1 MPRVLDEIKA
11 TTGVRLFPV
20 RGVCVDGDDHDA
32 PQDERI
38 DPSKVKAGMS
48 AERDAGPFPV
58 CVTQDEVDPERGYD
72 RKRSLLEYFLDG
84 TRRTFLVAELASSTQ
99 RYLPVL
105 AGQISAAV
113 VCRSRDTGQVRVFRH
128 DSANVVALPG
138 GGVGINQGDL
148 DDLQAK
154 LRRWSRPFEVIVYGE
169 RGIPES
175 KQPSDLAIAK
185 INEAM
190 QTLEI
195 RALEDLTNR
204 NLTSASNMLV
214 VDGSVQFT
222 NIPTGNRGWL
232 RNVIGVSKTFRTNL
246 VFTRDKREIGA
257 VLVETLR
264 SVGDRTHAFR
274 YDFRNNAYAVW
285 YLRIRDRSHTDKPLS
300 GIVKLERLLL
310 TQEELDFGLT
320 TDVINNISLSIL
332 GERYVTPFG
341 KDDRWPNHLYPIYL
355 AERYQRSRLMG
366 EAQFLRLL

>member
-1 MPRVLDEIKA
+1 MPRVLDEVRA
-11 TTGVRLFPV
+11 TTGVRLYPI
-20 RGVCVDGDDHDA
+20 RGVCVDSDDPHV
-32 PQDERI
+32 PQDVRV
-38 DPSKVKAGMS
+38 DPSKVKAGML

-58 CVTQDEVDPERGYD
+58 NVTVGESDPGRGYD
-72 RKRSLLEYFLDG
+72 RGRSLFEYFLDG
-84 TRRTFLVAELASSTQ
+84 TRRTFLVAELASSSQ

-113 VCRSRDTGQVRVFRH
+113 VSRSRDTGRVHVFRH
-128 DSANVVALPG
+128 SAANVVALPG
-138 GGVGINQGDL
+138 GGKGINQGDL
-148 DDLQAK
+148 DDLQEK
-154 LRRWSRPFEVIVYGE
+154 LRRWSRPFEVVVYGD
-169 RGIPES
+169 RGIPDS

-195 RALEDLTNR
+195 GALEDLTNR
-204 NLTSASNMLV
+204 NLTSASTMLV

-222 NIPTGNRGWL
+222 RIPIENRGWL

-264 SVGDRTHAFR
+264 NVGDRTHAFR
-274 YDFRNNAYAVW
+274 YEFRNNAYAVW
-285 YLRIRDRSHTDKPLS
+285 YLRIRDRRHTDKPLS

-310 TQEELDFGLT
+310 TQDELEFGLT
-320 TDVINNISLSIL
+320 TDVINNVSLSTL

-355 AERYQRSRLMG
+355 AERYQRSQLMG